1 MVIITLVFGLLPP
14 IENFSKSY
22 ELLIANY
29 DLKFFSP
36 FIGMKIVSRI
46 SVEQLWNVTHPRY
59 SISLGKEPQ
68 LLGEA
73 FELLAVRDLMAD
85 NAIMSMML
93 KSTAI
98 ILC

>member
-1 MVIITLVFGLLPP
+1 MEHDSSRIFLC
-14 IENFSKSY
+14 
-22 ELLIANY
+22 
-29 DLKFFSP
+29 
-36 FIGMKIVSRI
+36 FIGAV
-46 SVEQLWNVTHPRY
+46 VLWYRRCVFTITFA
-59 SISLGKEPQ
+59 ISLGKEPQ

-73 FELLAVRDLMAD
+73 FKLLTVRDLMAD

>member
-1 MVIITLVFGLLPP
+1 MERHSSTIFLC
-14 IENFSKSY
+14 
-22 ELLIANY
+22 
-29 DLKFFSP
+29 
-36 FIGMKIVSRI
+36 FIGAIVFWSRRCVFTI
-46 SVEQLWNVTHPRY
+46 TFA
-59 SISLGKEPQ
+59 ISLGKEPQ

-73 FELLAVRDLMAD
+73 FELLTVGDLMAD